1 MEIATITKE
10 SYLSDEMIRK
20 FKKLFSTDE
29 EYAKHLRNLNATTR
43 GLCAILEERQD
54 LKDVLYPQF
63 HTINSIVDA
72 LLMDEGF
79 QHPCF
84 TPRPR

>member
-10 SYLSDEMIRK
+10 SYLSYEMI
-20 FKKLFSTDE
+20 KKLKKMFSTEDK
-29 EYAKHLRNLNATTR
+29 YANHMRNLNATTR
-43 GLCAILEERQD
+43 GLSAILEERQD

-63 HTINSIVDA
+63 QTLNSIVGA

-84 TPRPR
+84 TPR

>member
-1 MEIATITKE
+1 MEITTITKE
-10 SYLSDEMIRK
+10 SYLSYEMI
-20 FKKLFSTDE
+20 KKLKKMFSTED
-29 EYAKHLRNLNATTR
+29 EYANHMRNLNATTR

-54 LKDVLYPQF
+54 LKNVLYPQF
-63 HTINSIVDA
+63 HTLNSIVDA

-84 TPRPR
+84 TPR

>member
-10 SYLSDEMIRK
+10 SYLSDEMMRK
-20 FKKLFSTDE
+20 LKKMFSTEE
-29 EYAKHLRNLNATTR
+29 EYANHMRNLNATTK

-63 HTINSIVDA
+63 QTLNSIVGA

-79 QHPCF
+79 QHHCF
-84 TPRPR
+84 APR